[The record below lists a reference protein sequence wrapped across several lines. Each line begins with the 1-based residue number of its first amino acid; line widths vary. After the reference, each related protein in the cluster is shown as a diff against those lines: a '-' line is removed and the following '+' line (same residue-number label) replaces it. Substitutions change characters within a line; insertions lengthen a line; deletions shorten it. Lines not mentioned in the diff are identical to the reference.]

1 MQQSTFLVLNSVYI
15 AKVLA
20 KNTSSKTAKQVLG
33 LLMENAAHKVRPVQ
47 ASLTVT
53 ELTVH
58 LRPEAAGCK
67 GNKERRP
74 PVTAYN
80 RYRILITLANK
91 PRTTYIR

>member
-1 MQQSTFLVLNSVYI
+1 MRQSTFLVLNSVYV

-20 KNTSSKTAKQVLG
+20 KNTSSKTTKQVLG
-33 LLMENAAHKVRPVQ
+33 LLIENAAHKVRPIQ
-47 ASLTVT
+47 ASLTII
-53 ELTVH
+53 ELIVH
-58 LRPEAAGCK
+58 LRPEAASYK

-74 PVTAYN
+74 PIMAYN

>member
-1 MQQSTFLVLNSVYI
+1 MQQSTFLVLNSVYV

-33 LLMENAAHKVRPVQ
+33 LLIENAAHKVRPIQ
-47 ASLTVT
+47 ASLTIT
-53 ELTVH
+53 ELTVY
-58 LRPEAAGCK
+58 LRLEATGYK

-74 PVTAYN
+74 PITAYN
-80 RYRILITLANK
+80 RHRILITLANK